1 MIVADFRKV
10 SETIHVL
17 LGLNNI
23 LYYSLLTNVP
33 LFGTVTRFM
42 HIDIFLYNTRVRVDF
57 WVLKKLY
64 LIPSFIYN
72 FAKNLK

>member
-1 MIVADFRKV
+1 MQKV

-23 LYYSLLTNVP
+23 LCYSLLTDVP
-33 LFGTVTRFM
+33 LFGTVTRIM
-42 HIDIFLYNTRVRVDF
+42 HIDIFLYYTRVRVDF
-57 WVLKKLY
+57 WVLKKLC